1 MLLQTRSVLLLR
13 SLWKTQQAL
22 SGGSSSCGNKSRR
35 QPPEPLYHPPAAG
48 LRTDIPASPFWLPW
62 LFSSSSRSWRKRDSP
77 SLRWAELSCPAAAGA
92 AATIAAGGAAA
103 AAEPCPARA
112 VPLAGR
118 KPHPSPAAWQV
129 SLYRWTLIAFL
140 VAEASRERA

>member
-1 MLLQTRSVLLLR
+1 MCFCSAASEKPNKPFREGAAAVGT
-13 SLWKTQQAL
+13 SLA
-22 SGGSSSCGNKSRR
+22 GS
-35 QPPEPLYHPPAAG
+35 P
-48 LRTDIPASPFWLPW
+48 
-62 LFSSSSRSWRKRDSP
+62 P
-77 SLRWAELSCPAAAGA
+77 SLSTTLPPQGSVPTYLPLHFGSPGSFPPRPEVEENGIVLPYAGLSCPAAAAAAA